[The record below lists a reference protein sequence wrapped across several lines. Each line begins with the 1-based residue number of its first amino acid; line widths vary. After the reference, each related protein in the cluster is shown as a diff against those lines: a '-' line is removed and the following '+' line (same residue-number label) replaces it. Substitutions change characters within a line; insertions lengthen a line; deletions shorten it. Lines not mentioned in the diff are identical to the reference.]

1 MLPKLEGYA
10 AALLGTLDAADLTTV
25 ASDLVALEQTVL
37 TRADLRGV
45 LADTSIAGPVRG
57 VIVRELLA
65 GKVADTTSRLAVFA
79 ATMVPAQEVP
89 RAIGELSQGAHHLV
103 ETGAIEQSNLG
114 LLGAR
119 KRVGGFADAILEDL
133 ATDDF
138 AAIEHELFTW
148 ARTIEENQGLRR
160 LLVDRDASLDARLAV
175 TDQLLSGRVSAATLA
190 LARYVII
197 GGRPRDVVGTLD
209 FLVDHVAEA
218 RNWRVARV
226 NSDRELN
233 EQDQIDL
240 ARSLSALTGG
250 SVELQIAEEPELLG
264 GVLVEVGDL
273 RLDATTR
280 GRLSTLRDAVASG
293 HFYESAL
300 KQND

>member
-10 AALLGTLDAADLTTV
+10 AALLGTLEAADLSTV
-25 ASDLVALEQTVL
+25 AGDLVALEQTVL
-37 TRADLRGV
+37 TRGDLRGV

-65 GKVADTTSRLAVFA
+65 NKVSDTTVRLAVFA
-79 ATMVPAQEVP
+79 ATTVPAQEVP
-89 RAIGELSQGAHHLV
+89 RAIGELSQSAHHLV
-103 ETGAIEQSNLG
+103 ESGFIERSNLG

-119 KRVGGFADAILEDL
+119 KRVGGYADAILEDL

-138 AAIEHELFTW
+138 ATIERELFTW
-148 ARTIEENQGLRR
+148 ARTIEDNQELRR
-160 LLVDRDASLDARLAV
+160 LLVDRDASIDARVAV
-175 TDQLLSGRVSAATLA
+175 TDQLLNGRVSAATLA
-190 LARYVII
+190 LARYVIV

-226 NSDRELN
+226 HAARSLN

-250 SVELQIAEEPELLG
+250 SVELQIAEEPDLLG
-264 GVLVEVGDL
+264 GVLIEVGDL

>member
-25 ASDLVALEQTVL
+25 ARDLVALEQTVL
-37 TRADLRGV
+37 TRGDLRAV
-45 LADTSIAGPVRG
+45 LADTSITGIVRG
-57 VIVRELLA
+57 AIVRELLA
-65 GKVADTTSRLAVFA
+65 GKVADTTTRLAVFA
-79 ATMVPAQEVP
+79 ATTVPAQEVP
-89 RAIGELSQGAHHLV
+89 RALGELNQSAHHLDENGAV
-103 ETGAIEQSNLG
+103 EPSNLG

-119 KRVGGFADAILEDL
+119 KRVSGFADAVLEDL
-133 ATDDF
+133 ATEDF
-138 AAIEHELFTW
+138 AVVEHELFTW
-148 ARTIEENQGLRR
+148 ARTIEENTALRR
-160 LLVDRDASLDARLAV
+160 LLVDRDAAIESRLGV
-175 TDQLLSGRVSAATLA
+175 TDQLLTGRVSPATLR
-190 LARYVII
+190 LARYVIV

-209 FLVDHVAEA
+209 FLVDHVAES

-226 NSDRELN
+226 HSARPLDEPA
-233 EQDQIDL
+233 QADL
-240 ARSLSALTGG
+240 ARSLSSLTGG
-250 SVELQIAEEPELLG
+250 PVELQIAEEPDLLG

>member
-10 AALLGTLDAADLTTV
+10 AALLGTLEAADLSTV
-25 ASDLVALEQTVL
+25 AGDLVALEQTVL
-37 TRADLRGV
+37 TRGDLRGV

-65 GKVADTTSRLAVFA
+65 NKVSDTTVRLAVFA
-79 ATMVPAQEVP
+79 ATTVPAQEVP
-89 RAIGELSQGAHHLV
+89 RAIGELSQSAHHLV
-103 ETGAIEQSNLG
+103 ESGFIERSNLG

-119 KRVGGFADAILEDL
+119 KRVGGYADAILEDL

-138 AAIEHELFTW
+138 ATIERELFTW
-148 ARTIEENQGLRR
+148 ARTIEDNQELRR
-160 LLVDRDASLDARLAV
+160 LLVDRDASIDARVAV
-175 TDQLLSGRVSAATLA
+175 TDQLLNGRVSAATLA
-190 LARYVII
+190 LARYVIV

-226 NSDRELN
+226 HAARSLN

-250 SVELQIAEEPELLG
+250 SVELQIAEEPDLLG

>member
-10 AALLGTLDAADLTTV
+10 ATLLGTLDAADLTTV
-25 ASDLVALEQTVL
+25 ASDLVALEETVL

-57 VIVRELLA
+57 AIVRELLA
-65 GKVADTTSRLAVFA
+65 GKVATTTLRLAVFA
-79 ATMVPAQEVP
+79 ATTAPAQEVP
-89 RAIGELSQGAHHLV
+89 RAIGELSQSAHHLV
-103 ETGAIEQSNLG
+103 AHGFIEQSNLG

-119 KRVGGFADAILEDL
+119 KRVAGFADALLEDL

-138 AAIEHELFTW
+138 AAIERELFTW
-148 ARTIEENQGLRR
+148 ARTIEENQELRR
-160 LLVDRDASLDARLAV
+160 LLVDRDASLEASVAV
-175 TDQLLSGRVSAATLA
+175 TDQLLSGRVSAASLA
-190 LARYVII
+190 LARYVVT

-209 FLVDHVAEA
+209 YLVDHVAEA

-226 NSDRELN
+226 HSARALDER
-233 EQDQIDL
+233 DQADL
-240 ARSLSALTGG
+240 ARSLSSLTGS
-250 SVELQIAEEPELLG
+250 SVELQIAEEPDLLG

-280 GRLSTLRDAVASG
+280 GRLATLRDAVASG
-293 HFYESAL
+293 HLYESAL